1 MVPEAINTFTDIMKK
16 THRNFAVQECRL
28 ILLDSHPFIGASP
41 DAIASCSCCQNFCVE
56 VKCPYSISHT
66 SPKDAE
72 LAFIEKEND
81 HFKLKKTY
89 ELYSVSIINGSHI
102 FRKDLFCYLDT
113 S

>member
-1 MVPEAINTFTDIMKK
+1 MEPGAIKTFPYIMKK
-16 THRNFAVQECRL
+16 THQNFTFQECGL

-41 DAIASCSCCQNFCVE
+41 DAIAGCSAAGTCVE

-81 HFKLKKTY
+81 QFKLKKK
-89 ELYSVSIINGSHI
+89 L
-102 FRKDLFCYLDT
+102 RDT
-113 S
+113 SPVIRPHGGRNIS